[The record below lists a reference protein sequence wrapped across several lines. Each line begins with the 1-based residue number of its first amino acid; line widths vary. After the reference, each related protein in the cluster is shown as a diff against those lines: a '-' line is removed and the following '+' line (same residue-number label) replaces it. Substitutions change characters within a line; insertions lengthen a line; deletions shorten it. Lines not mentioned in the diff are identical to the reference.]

1 MIKENKVVLDELN
14 NIMINHN
21 NVVEEYNYILKN
33 HSYRNLSKGDSI
45 YGMYFPD
52 KELTKYF
59 TYNGKLTKN
68 EKTKDFAYYFDE
80 NNKLIL
86 TERFSNG
93 TLLNAI
99 LFYYYENKVEIV
111 WYCMKRK
118 KINAVGEIIYLD
130 NRINKFIESGDAL
143 KHINSFIEYTFEEDY
158 IKIKSYLNYSN
169 GKELIKNST
178 MKR

>member
-1 MIKENKVVLDELN
+1 MVKENKEVLDELN

-68 EKTKDFAYYFDE
+68 EKTK
-80 NNKLIL
+80 
-86 TERFSNG
+86 
-93 TLLNAI
+93 
-99 LFYYYENKVEIV
+99 EIV

-118 KINAVGEIIYLD
+118 KINTVGEIIYLD